1 MAGMVKAGDRKECR
15 CWHQEQQ
22 TNCWR
27 NSVGRAVSVEG
38 NGLSMFQWFWDDI
51 STADDVEKL
60 TALKFRGDL
69 AFKRQDY
76 QKALCEYTSSL
87 ALVPD
92 TNIALRRDL
101 QEARARC
108 LSYLGREEDAL
119 HIAQKLRTEV
129 TNTDHLTTVL
139 NLNIQIY
146 RNAGNLTQEI
156 CCLQQ
161 LISLHPL
168 NPWYWKK
175 LAEAY
180 LGLVQALSSP
190 TVPSVPDCKDGH
202 CLRTS
207 LQPARQAES
216 SKTGPDCAQLQNV
229 NKRSSMSVVCERQ
242 SICPAHVSTEEN
254 SVLMLTGSRKAPG
267 NVSSSYSTFG
277 INLETESKIGGEL
290 RDQWLFAC
298 SSFVRAR
305 LLLQMMKPQ
314 QASFVLE
321 RSQAVQEE
329 ISQQLSSLN
338 LSEEVLNALTKTMGK
353 DLFPER
359 IKNGAEAERCAA
371 PPNSS
376 ALVNLAIGSGS
387 DFEERWFKKPNCKS
401 IPQAQ

>member
-305 LLLQMMKPQ
+305 QWARIFFQKGLRMVLRLKGVLLLPIHLLW
-314 QASFVLE
+314 STL
-321 RSQAVQEE
+321 
-329 ISQQLSSLN
+329 
-338 LSEEVLNALTKTMGK
+338 
-353 DLFPER
+353 P
-359 IKNGAEAERCAA
+359 
-371 PPNSS
+371 
-376 ALVNLAIGSGS
+376 SG
-387 DFEERWFKKPNCKS
+387 
-401 IPQAQ
+401 QAQTSRKGGLRNPTANPYHKHSRVGRRKKNFEYCKCGLIIAKKTGSNLCLSWTIKELCCFE